1 MPSCRRSTWLR
12 WRCNTKTAT
21 VTVRRMQRR
30 KAKNNSKAATTASGL
45 SGGKANGRVT
55 LLDEPFPPKDSGMHL
70 YAAVLL
76 PNSFKDVNYHR
87 FGISGNST

>member
-1 MPSCRRSTWLR
+1 MAPGHMGHPQHPSDRARVDSSGISWEEP
-12 WRCNTKTAT
+12 AY
-21 VTVRRMQRR
+21 VEP
-30 KAKNNSKAATTASGL
+30 AADH
-45 SGGKANGRVT
+45 VYDT
-55 LLDEPFPPKDSGMHL
+55 LVLDEPFPPKDSGMHL